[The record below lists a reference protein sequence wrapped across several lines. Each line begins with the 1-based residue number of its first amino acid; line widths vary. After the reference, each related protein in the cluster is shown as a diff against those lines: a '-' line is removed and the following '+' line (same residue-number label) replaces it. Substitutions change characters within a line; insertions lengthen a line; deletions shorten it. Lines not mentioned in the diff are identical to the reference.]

1 MKQDK
6 HIKIAWYCK
15 ECLWLSIS
23 DSRLTHQMDYCK
35 CGKTAVDL
43 EDVYARYMG
52 SPVTIL
58 KLVGDSKKWIV
69 IRHKKKS

>member
-43 EDVYARYMG
+43 EYSYSRCMG
-52 SPVTIL
+52 FPIFVL
-58 KLVGDSKKWIV
+58 KLVDNSKKWVV
-69 IRHKKKS
+69 IKYKKKS